1 MKKTVDLTAGNA
13 QLLYIAIGVHGFGKG
28 LTCAEALKAYKKY
41 NGYKPSRL
49 AIYLCLEPLTEME
62 AFSEVQ
68 VEVSNVTYA
77 TDKVI
82 LLSQTEL

>member
-13 QLLYIAIGVHGFGKG
+13 QLLYIVIGVHGFGKG
-28 LTCAEALKAYKKY
+28 LTCAGAISAYKKY
-41 NGYKPSRL
+41 NGNKPNRL
-49 AIYLCLEPLTEME
+49 AIYLCLEPLEEME
-62 AFSEVQ
+62 AFGEVQ
-68 VEVSNVTYA
+68 VDYSNLTYA